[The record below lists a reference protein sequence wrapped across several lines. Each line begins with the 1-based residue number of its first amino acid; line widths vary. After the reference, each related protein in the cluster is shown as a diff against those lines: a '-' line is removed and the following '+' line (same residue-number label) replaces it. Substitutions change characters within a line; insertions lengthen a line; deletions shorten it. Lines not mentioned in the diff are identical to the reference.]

1 MKSNT
6 IKIEN
11 RGAVVILS
19 LNRPEVF
26 HSFNRE
32 MSHALLEAL
41 STAEEDNNI
50 RAIIITGSGKA
61 FSAGQDLTEAT
72 AVDGP
77 TIENIL
83 NEHYNP
89 LVRSIRSM
97 NKPIIAA
104 VNGIAAGAGA
114 NLALCCDIILASN
127 QSSFIQAFSKIGLI
141 PDTGGTFF
149 LPRMI
154 GFHRAMAY
162 MMTAEK
168 MNAQEA
174 KDCGLVFKIFDDQN
188 FLEECIGFAT
198 NLANMPTRA
207 LALTKKALNI
217 SFSNTMDQQL
227 GVELLLQIEASQT
240 HDFKEGIEAFL
251 QKRKPNF
258 IGK

>member
-11 RGAVVILS
+11 RGAVAILS

-41 STAEEDNNI
+41 SAAEEDNNI

>member
-11 RGAVVILS
+11 RRAVAILS

-72 AVDGP
+72 AIDGP

-168 MNAQEA
+168 MSAQEA